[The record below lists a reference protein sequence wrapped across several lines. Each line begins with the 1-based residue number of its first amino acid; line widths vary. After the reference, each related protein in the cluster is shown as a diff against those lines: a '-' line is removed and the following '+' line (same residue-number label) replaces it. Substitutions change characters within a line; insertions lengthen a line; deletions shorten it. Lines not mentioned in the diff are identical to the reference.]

1 MSFASQTKNELV
13 SLNVSDCCAK
23 AELSAMTHLN
33 GVVTISS
40 DGLRIEFQTQNATIA
55 RRYVKLLKQL
65 YEIKIEILTRKQMR
79 LNKNNIYI
87 VRITKYAHMIVS
99 DLGLLTEAGFA
110 LKIPEN
116 LVKQKCCQR
125 SYLRGTFLASG
136 SVNNPE
142 KSAYHLEVF
151 VLDEELAVDI
161 KNLMNEFDLK
171 ARTIRRKKGYI
182 VYIKE
187 SEKISDFLRVIHAN
201 NAVLDFEDIR
211 IFRDMNNSVNR
222 IRNCD
227 VANLNRTWDAS
238 NTHRDSIQLIEDTI
252 GLDILSDKLL
262 EAVKIRMKYPEA
274 TLNELSEHYQEEF
287 NQPITKSGLN
297 HRFRKIN
304 EMADKIKASEEPQLI
319 KKS

>member
-13 SLNVSDCCAK
+13 SLSVLDCCAR

-40 DGLRIEFQTQNATIA
+40 EGLRIEFQTQNATIA
-55 RRYVKLLKQL
+55 RRYVKLLRQL
-65 YEIKIEILTRKQMR
+65 YEIKIDVLTRKQMR

-87 VRITKYAHMIVS
+87 VRITKYAHMIVN
-99 DLGLLTEAGFA
+99 DLGLLTEDGFV
-110 LKIPEN
+110 LKISED
-116 LVKQKCCQR
+116 LVEQTCCKR
-125 SYLRGTFLASG
+125 SYLRGTFLATG

-142 KSAYHLEVF
+142 KSAYHLEIF
-151 VLDEELAVDI
+151 VLEEALAEDI
-161 KNLMNEFDLK
+161 KDLMNQFDLN
-171 ARTIRRKKGYI
+171 ARTIMRKKGYI

-227 VANLNRTWDAS
+227 VANLNRSWDAS
-238 NTHRDSIQLIEDTI
+238 NTQRDNIQLIKQTI

-262 EAVKIRMKYPEA
+262 EAAQVRLKYPEA
-274 TLNELSEHYQEEF
+274 TLNELSDYFEEEYHRS
-287 NQPITKSGLN
+287 ITKSGLN

-304 EMADKIKASEEPQLI
+304 EMADKIKESNDIQI
-319 KKS
+319 NKKS

>member
-23 AELSAMTHLN
+23 AELSALTHLN

-40 DGLRIEFQTQNATIA
+40 DGLRIEFQTQNATTA
-55 RRYVKLLKQL
+55 RRYVKLLRQL
-65 YEIKIEILTRKQMR
+65 YEVNIDVLTRKQMR

-87 VRITKYAHMIVS
+87 VRVTKYAHMIVS
-99 DLGLLTEAGFA
+99 DLGLMTDEGFNMRISQE
-110 LKIPEN
+110 LIH
-116 LVKQKCCQR
+116 QKCCQR
-125 SYLRGTFLASG
+125 AYLRGTFLASG

-151 VLDEELAVDI
+151 VLDEELAEDV
-161 KNLMNEFDLK
+161 KELMNQFDLN
-171 ARTIRRKKGYI
+171 ARTIQRKKGYI

-211 IFRDMNNSVNR
+211 IYRDMNNSVNR
-222 IRNCD
+222 IRNCE
-227 VANLNRTWDAS
+227 VANLNRSWDAS
-238 NTHRDSIQLIEDTI
+238 NSQIDNIQLIEETI
-252 GLDILSDKLL
+252 GLDILTDKLY
-262 EAVKIRMKYPEA
+262 EAAVIRLKYPDA
-274 TLNELSEHYQEEF
+274 TLNELSEHYEEEYKRS
-287 NQPITKSGLN
+287 ISKSGLN

-304 EMADKIKASEEPQLI
+304 EMAEQIRSSEEIQ
-319 KKS
+319 KNNR